1 MEEHNLSHDESLKL
15 INSMINKAKNSYHD
29 TGIGPILW
37 GSVISV
43 CALVT
48 YFDITLDWSPP
59 FDVWWLTLIAVIPQM
74 WIVAKEKKLNMVRS
88 YDEIVMDYVWTCF
101 GIGIG
106 ILILINM
113 NIFQNLSEFNNRY
126 EELAGTRPAFRFS
139 DYSTSYFLLWYG
151 FPTIVTAGFRKFRP
165 MMVGG
170 IFCWI
175 AAIVAIYT
183 NVATDMLLTAA
194 SALLAWLIPGIIL
207 WRKYCERKSAN
218 V

>member
-1 MEEHNLSHDESLKL
+1 MEEHKLSHDESLQL

-37 GSVISV
+37 GTVISI
-43 CALVT
+43 CAIVT
-48 YFDITLDWSPP
+48 YLQVTFNWRLP
-59 FDVWWLTLIAVIPQM
+59 FSIWWLTILAVIPQM
-74 WIVAKEKKLNMVRS
+74 LIVAKEKKLNKVRA
-88 YDEIVMDYVWTCF
+88 YDEVVMDYVWTCF

-113 NIFQNLSEFNNRY
+113 NVFQQVAELRRDY
-126 EELAGTRPAFRFS
+126 EGVAGVPASFKFS

-151 FPTIVTAGFRKFRP
+151 FPTIVTAGFRRFRP

-175 AAIVAIYT
+175 SAIISIYT
-183 NVATDMLLTAA
+183 NVSVDMLLTAA
-194 SALLAWLIPGIIL
+194 SAILAWLIPGFIL
-207 WRKYCERKSAN
+207 WGKYCKRKSAD